1 VDGLWVHKE
10 GCKTPA
16 DFQALLAEVTDRTGL
31 PISMDGVYR
40 WVVFL
45 PSRVDE
51 RVPVANRYFG
61 VFQDGSIK
69 VRGIEARRRDTAP
82 FISETQMAI
91 MEILARAEDADGLK
105 EVLPKAQA
113 FVQKQMTALR
123 LMRVPMEKLLVAQ
136 KLSRELGEY
145 SSPSPAAQAVWQMQA
160 AGKVVRPGQRVR
172 FLYTLG
178 KPGVSAWDV
187 PAQPDIRSI
196 DVARYRVLLQRA
208 VETVLA
214 PIEQSVRGGKAGE
227 CLYLFPLKRPKL
239 WLRGAAKISVSTIYH
254 QIIIPAMAY
263 KEVPDEKHLFSR
275 K

>member
-1 VDGLWVHKE
+1 ME
-10 GCKTPA
+10 
-16 DFQALLAEVTDRTGL
+16 F
-31 PISMDGVYR
+31 YR

-82 FISETQMAI
+82 FIAETQMALL
-91 MEILARAEDADGLK
+91 EILARAEDADGLK
-105 EVLPKAQA
+105 DVLPKAQA
-113 FVQKQMTALR
+113 FVQKQMSALR
-123 LMRVPMEKLLVAQ
+123 TMCVPVEKLLVSQ

-178 KPGVSAWDV
+178 KPGVHAWDV
-187 PAQPDIRSI
+187 PDQPDIRSI
-196 DVARYRVLLQRA
+196 DVARYRILLQRA

-214 PIEQSVRGGKAGE
+214 PIEQSVNVGKDGE
-227 CLYLFPLKRPKL
+227 CMYLFPLKKADGLPEGGSQNL
-239 WLRGAAKISVSTIYH
+239 GEQNLSSNPSSCIG
-254 QIIIPAMAY
+254 IPGGQ
-263 KEVPDEKHLFSR
+263 R
-275 K
+275 